1 MQNYSGEEGLQYH
14 LQIRPGDVGR
24 YVIMPG
30 DPKRCAK
37 IAKHFDDA
45 KLIADSRE
53 YVTYTGYLDGEK
65 VSVTSTGIG
74 GPSASIALEE
84 LTLCGADTFIRVG
97 TCGGIDLDVKGGDI
111 VVATGAVRMEG
122 TSREYAPIE
131 YPAVA
136 SLEVTNALVQAAKEA
151 KVDVAVHLDHGLT
164 FETVDKALGLGF
176 TSVML
181 DASTLPFEENI
192 AKVKTVVEKARKYG
206 ATVEAELGLV
216 GGSEDGSCDH
226 GIRCTDPDD
235 AVVYARET
243 GIDALAVAIG
253 NAHGNYPV
261 APTLA
266 FDVLEKIHE
275 KVDIPLVL
283 HGGSGITDKDFQRAI
298 SLGIR
303 KVNIAT
309 ASFNSLTAHVEKYMA
324 STDKHNFFDLN
335 EAMVQGTYE
344 NVKRHI
350 LVFNEPYQA

>member
-1 MQNYSGEEGLQYH
+1 MALVKMKDLLRRAEEKNIGCGAFSVGNMEMVRGAIRAAEELDTPII
-14 LQIRPGDVGR
+14 LQI
-24 YVIMPG
+24 
-30 DPKRCAK
+30 A
-37 IAKHFDDA
+37 
-45 KLIADSRE
+45 E
-53 YVTYTGYLDGEK
+53 
-65 VSVTSTGIG
+65 
-74 GPSASIALEE
+74 
-84 LTLCGADTFIRVG
+84 
-97 TCGGIDLDVKGGDI
+97 
-111 VVATGAVRMEG
+111 VRLKNSPLHLMG
-122 TSREYAPIE
+122 SMM
-131 YPAVA
+131 
-136 SLEVTNALVQAAKEA
+136 VQAAKEA

-164 FETVDKALGLGF
+164 FETVDKALELGF

-192 AKVKTVVEKARKYG
+192 ARVKAVVEKARKYG
-206 ATVEAELGLV
+206 ATVEAELGFV

-309 ASFNSLTAHVEKYMA
+309 ASFNSLTAHVEKYME

-335 EAMVQGTYE
+335 EAMAQGTYE
-344 NVKRHI
+344 NVKKHI
-350 LVFNEPYQA
+350 LVFNEPYQE

>member
-1 MQNYSGEEGLQYH
+1 MALVKMKDLLRRAEEKNIGCGAFSVGNMEMVRGAIRAAEELDTPII
-14 LQIRPGDVGR
+14 LQIAEVRLKNSPLHL
-24 YVIMPG
+24 M
-30 DPKRCAK
+30 
-37 IAKHFDDA
+37 
-45 KLIADSRE
+45 
-53 YVTYTGYLDGEK
+53 
-65 VSVTSTGIG
+65 
-74 GPSASIALEE
+74 GP
-84 LTLCGADTFIRVG
+84 
-97 TCGGIDLDVKGGDI
+97 
-111 VVATGAVRMEG
+111 MM
-122 TSREYAPIE
+122 
-131 YPAVA
+131 
-136 SLEVTNALVQAAKEA
+136 VQAAKEA

-164 FETVDKALGLGF
+164 FETVDKALELGF

-192 AKVKTVVEKARKYG
+192 ARVKAVVEKARKYG

-283 HGGSGITDKDFQRAI
+283 HGGSGITDKDFQKAI

-309 ASFNSLTAHVEKYMA
+309 ASFNSLTAHVEKYME

-335 EAMVQGTYE
+335 EAMVQGPYE
-344 NVKRHI
+344 NVKKHI
-350 LVFNEPYQA
+350 LVCNEPYQV